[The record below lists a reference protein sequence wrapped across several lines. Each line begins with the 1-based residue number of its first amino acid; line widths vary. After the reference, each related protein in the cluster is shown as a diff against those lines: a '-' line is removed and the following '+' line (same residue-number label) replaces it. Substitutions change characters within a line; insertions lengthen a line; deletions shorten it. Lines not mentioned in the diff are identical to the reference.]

1 MTFLV
6 FMLKYGTDKEEIM
19 NLELKNAA
27 QLAEFVIRERK
38 LQHVSQTR
46 LSQLANV
53 GVRFVRDLEDGK
65 PSLHLE
71 KTLNVLETL
80 GVKVEL
86 STLD

>member
-1 MTFLV
+1 MIAN
-6 FMLKYGTDKEEIM
+6 KEENM

-27 QLAEFVIRERK
+27 QLAEFVIQERK
-38 LQHVSQTR
+38 RQHVSQTR
-46 LSQLANV
+46 LSQLSNV

>member
-1 MTFLV
+1 
-6 FMLKYGTDKEEIM
+6 M

-38 LQHVSQTR
+38 LQYVSQTR

-71 KTLNVLETL
+71 KTLSVLETL

>member
-1 MTFLV
+1 MI
-6 FMLKYGTDKEEIM
+6 TDKEENM

-38 LQHVSQTR
+38 RQHVSQTR
-46 LSQLANV
+46 LSQLSNV

-86 STLD
+86 STPD

>member
-1 MTFLV
+1 
-6 FMLKYGTDKEEIM
+6 M

-27 QLAEFVIRERK
+27 QLAEFVIQERK
-38 LQHVSQTR
+38 RQHVSQTR
-46 LSQLANV
+46 LSQLSNV

-86 STLD
+86 STPD

>member
-1 MTFLV
+1 
-6 FMLKYGTDKEEIM
+6 M

-38 LQHVSQTR
+38 LQHVSQIR

-71 KTLNVLETL
+71 KTLSVLETL

>member
-1 MTFLV
+1 MITN
-6 FMLKYGTDKEEIM
+6 KEENM

-27 QLAEFVIRERK
+27 QLAEFVIQERK
-38 LQHVSQTR
+38 RQHVSQTR
-46 LSQLANV
+46 LSQLSNV

>member
-1 MTFLV
+1 
-6 FMLKYGTDKEEIM
+6 M

>member
-1 MTFLV
+1 
-6 FMLKYGTDKEEIM
+6 M

-38 LQHVSQTR
+38 RRHVSQTR
-46 LSQLANV
+46 LSQLSNV

-86 STLD
+86 STPD

>member
-1 MTFLV
+1 MITN
-6 FMLKYGTDKEEIM
+6 KEENM

-27 QLAEFVIRERK
+27 QLAEFVIQERK
-38 LQHVSQTR
+38 RQHVSQTR
-46 LSQLANV
+46 LSQLSNV

-86 STLD
+86 STPD

>member
-1 MTFLV
+1 
-6 FMLKYGTDKEEIM
+6 M

-27 QLAEFVIRERK
+27 QLAEFVIQERK
-38 LQHVSQTR
+38 RQHVSQAR
-46 LSQLANV
+46 LSQLSNV

>member
-1 MTFLV
+1 
-6 FMLKYGTDKEEIM
+6 M

-71 KTLNVLETL
+71 KTLSVLETL